1 MMEVMMESQ
10 RTTEAM
16 MEGLKGALTA
26 EITEG
31 LKQFLMEKLPEGDI
45 VSQEIHDE
53 EQWRVNNSWRDS
65 SFGSKTPLH
74 SKDRYEEI

>member
-1 MMEVMMESQ
+1 MV
-10 RTTEAM
+10 
-16 MEGLKGALTA
+16 

-31 LKQFLMEKLPEGDI
+31 LKQFLMEKLPEGDT

-65 SFGSKTPLH
+65 SFGSNTPYIPKIDMRKFDGTDPINWIL
-74 SKDRYEEI
+74 

>member
-16 MEGLKGALTA
+16 MEGLKGALAA

-31 LKQFLMEKLPEGDI
+31 LKQFLMEKLPEGDT

-53 EQWRVNNSWRDS
+53 EQ
-65 SFGSKTPLH
+65 
-74 SKDRYEEI
+74 